1 MRTTLAAALVIIF
14 ASVIAMPNSALGEPV
29 TLNYAVTVNELFRYT
44 PISTTPIDPV
54 SFSMTV
60 TLDDQV
66 LRTFTDAVGNRFT
79 FFSAP
84 SFSGVPLTTFRTRL
98 GTPAVPTAG
107 HRWAGPA
114 CTVYGTLKGQPRVT
128 LCRSR
133 GLPTDAG

>member
-14 ASVIAMPNSALGEPV
+14 ASVLAMPNSALGEPV

-84 SFSGVPLTTFRTRL
+84 SFSGVPPTTFRTRL
-98 GTPAVPTAG
+98 GTPAVLTAG
-107 HRWAGPA
+107 HTR
-114 CTVYGTLKGQPRVT
+114 
-128 LCRSR
+128 CRSWQRAARIGPSPPARCSYRSWR
-133 GLPTDAG
+133 G

>member
-79 FFSAP
+79 FFSAEFQRRPAHNIQNSTRNP
-84 SFSGVPLTTFRTRL
+84 SCP
-98 GTPAVPTAG
+98 
-107 HRWAGPA
+107 
-114 CTVYGTLKGQPRVT
+114 
-128 LCRSR
+128 
-133 GLPTDAG
+133 